1 MGFQKTN
8 LTYLWYLCQLLLILL
23 YCFCLQPIAIK
34 HFNLKRK
41 PKAAAIKAELLQKA
55 ADAANNI
62 KKHAAP
68 TVPVRSRGMPR
79 KMTDTSNFI
88 LMKYFIQMFLLK
100 Y

>member
-1 MGFQKTN
+1 MSITFIQLACFYFQPT
-8 LTYLWYLCQLLLILL
+8 
-23 YCFCLQPIAIK
+23 AVK

-88 LMKYFIQMFLLK
+88 IR
-100 Y
+100 

>member
-1 MGFQKTN
+1 MITLLNQIKFLSIFN
-8 LTYLWYLCQLLLILL
+8 LLIDYEL
-23 YCFCLQPIAIK
+23 YCFWLKPTAIK

-55 ADAANNI
+55 ADAANHI

-88 LMKYFIQMFLLK
+88 LVNSLLLLFLL
-100 Y
+100 